1 MRTRPFGDRRW
12 LALVAITVIL
22 VALSS
27 VSALASSSPVKV
39 ADNFFSVKHLVIGKG
54 AKVTW
59 KWTGYLNH
67 NVAVRSGPA
76 KFRSRTQA
84 RGSYSHVFTKRG
96 TYKLYCT
103 IHPGMKMTVVVR

>member
-1 MRTRPFGDRRW
+1 MHTRLLRDRRW
-12 LALVAITVIL
+12 LAVVAITVIA

-27 VSALASSSPVKV
+27 VSALASSPVKV
-39 ADNFFSVKHLVIGKG
+39 ADNFYSVKHLVIGKG

-59 KWTGYLNH
+59 KWTGYLDH

-96 TYKLYCT
+96 TYNLYCT
-103 IHPGMKMTVVVR
+103 VHPGMKMTVVVR